1 MSSWLRKTIQKSLSS
16 KGAAKKIADY
26 LANDDIY
33 KRYLMQTS
41 QAVDLISGGV
51 KINALPEKVY
61 AVINHRIAVE
71 SRTKDVRKNMQTL
84 LEEKI
89 LKKFSLSLDAW
100 GDITGN
106 TSSSAA
112 GQVILEDFDEPLE
125 PSPVSPFD
133 TDAYKTFTG
142 TIKQTFGEDYIVAP
156 SLMTGNTDTKYYWN
170 LSRNIYRFSPVR
182 DEGRANAHTVDERV
196 GMKEHIEGVRF
207 YAQMILNG
215 DRK

>member
-1 MSSWLRKTIQKSLSS
+1 
-16 KGAAKKIADY
+16 
-26 LANDDIY
+26 
-33 KRYLMQTS
+33 MQTS

-61 AVINHRIAVE
+61 TVINHRIAVE
-71 SRTKDVRKNMQTL
+71 SRPKDVRAKLQTL
-84 LEEKI
+84 LEEQI
-89 LKKFSLSLDAW
+89 LKKFSMSLDAW
-100 GDITGN
+100 GSVSGN
-106 TSSSAA
+106 TSTSAL
-112 GQVILEDFDEPLE
+112 GQIVLEDFDEPLE

-133 TDAYKTFTG
+133 SEAYKTFTG

-170 LSRNIYRFSPVR
+170 LSKNIYRFSPVR

-207 YAQMILNG
+207 YTQMIFNG

>member
-1 MSSWLRKTIQKSLSS
+1 MNSWLRNTIRKSLSS
-16 KGAAKKIADY
+16 KGAAKKVADY

-71 SRTKDVRKNMQTL
+71 SRTKDVRENMQSL
-84 LEEKI
+84 LEAKI

-100 GDITGN
+100 GNVTGN
-106 TSSSAA
+106 MSSSAV

-133 TDAYKTFTG
+133 SNAYKTFTG

-196 GMKEHIEGVRF
+196 GMKEHIEGVKF